1 MFIELGKIVVNVQ
14 NTVEDAVEFAKE
26 AAEFISNAVEVITEN
41 IEKARE
47 VAVEVVKALV
57 EVSVQVH
64 GAIDVAKQVLAYVA
78 DILVEVYGDAEKA
91 WAVANE
97 IYALILDVAKQC
109 GNDVNALI
117 LKAEYV
123 YEEILRIIAEAYG
136 FTQDTIATAKA
147 IYKYFVETALMVK
160 AYTEETIYEASNAS
174 YELKDNSLYVAIG
187 NAPYAEALATKLNL
201 GEKYFKYGLRDN
213 YLEKLPEADL
223 VTVNLDDGQYYD
235 FAEKQLNGKLA
246 EIVRN
251 NASIIELTN
260 HPLLGAFAASIID
273 ELGID
278 LDAQVEE
285 LDWNK
290 YLNAEAQEMLDMA
303 LAQAKVELLERGIP
317 EYYYI
322 EVQPYVDEVLE
333 SLGLSGLPGFAINVD
348 PIEIPVADLAVY
360 AIENA
365 LYEYAAFNED
375 LVNVLDD
382 IYTLSPDA
390 TIVLTGFVNP
400 LDVISLD
407 FGAYGIDFVDYD
419 DCYYAVD
426 LAIDVLNAHMYAAA
440 VANEKTIFIENGD
453 EAAIY
458 DALHVYCNHV
468 YDDCLDPDC
477 NRCLE
482 VRVVVG
488 HSFAYVSNNDATCTK
503 DGTKTGTCVV
513 CGAKETVT
521 DVGSMKPHS
530 WKDATCTAP
539 KTCKVCGTTS
549 GRANGH
555 DWVSATCTEAKYCKV
570 CKLKQGEPNGHK
582 YGEWTVLK
590 DANYFEE
597 GLREHTC
604 RVCGEVEREVIPMVQ
619 PKYPASTIITVIV
632 SAVLFSG
639 VVGTLIL
646 WRLRKHDILKD

>member
-1 MFIELGKIVVNVQ
+1 M
-14 NTVEDAVEFAKE
+14 
-26 AAEFISNAVEVITEN
+26 
-41 IEKARE
+41 
-47 VAVEVVKALV
+47 
-57 EVSVQVH
+57 
-64 GAIDVAKQVLAYVA
+64 
-78 DILVEVYGDAEKA
+78 
-91 WAVANE
+91 
-97 IYALILDVAKQC
+97 ILDVAKQC

-147 IYKYFVETALMVK
+147 IYKHFVETVLMVK
-160 AYTEETIYEASNAS
+160 AYVEESIYEASNAS
-174 YELKDNSLYVAIG
+174 YELEDDSLYVAIG
-187 NAPYAEALATKLNL
+187 NTPYGEALANKLNL
-201 GEKYFKYGLRDN
+201 GEKYFQYGLREN

-223 VTVNLDDGQYYD
+223 ITVNLDDGQYYD
-235 FAEKQLNGKLA
+235 FAEKQINGKIA

-251 NASIIELTN
+251 NDSITELSK
-260 HPLLGAFAASIID
+260 HPLIGAYVATLIA

-278 LDAQVEE
+278 VEAQTEE
-285 LDWNK
+285 LDWDK
-290 YLNAEAQEMLDMA
+290 YLSADAQDLLDMA
-303 LAQAKVELLERGIP
+303 LAEAKVELIERGVP
-317 EYYYI
+317 EYFYF
-322 EVQPYVDEVLE
+322 ELQPYVDEVLE
-333 SLGLSGLPGFAINVD
+333 GLGLLGLPGFAINVD
-348 PIEIPVADLAVY
+348 PVVIPTADLAVY

-375 LVNVLDD
+375 LSNVLDD

-390 TIVLTGFVNP
+390 TVVLTGFVNP
-400 LDVISLD
+400 FDVISLD
-407 FGAYGIDFVDYD
+407 LDAYGLDFVNYD
-419 DCYYAVD
+419 DCYYVAD

-440 VANEKTIFIENGD
+440 VANEKTIFVENGD

-468 YDDCLDPDC
+468 YDDCLDSDC

-482 VRVVVG
+482 VRVVTG
-488 HSFAYVSNNDATCTK
+488 HVFNYVSNNDATCTK

-513 CGAKETVT
+513 CGAKEIVT
-521 DVGSMKPHS
+521 DVGSMKPHT
-530 WKDATCTAP
+530 WKDATCTTA

-555 DWVSATCTEAKYCKV
+555 KWVSATCTEAKYCEV
-570 CKLKQGEPNGHK
+570 CKIKQGDPNGHK
-582 YGEWTVLK
+582 YGDWTVL
-590 DANYFEE
+590 DEANYFKE

-604 RVCGEVEREVIPMVQ
+604 RVCGHVEQEVIPVVQ

-632 SAVLFSG
+632 SAVLFSA

-646 WRLRKHDILKD
+646 WRLRKQDILKD